1 MRSQIIDMTQKEAV
15 DFLVKYPVRFAK
27 MIGFDK
33 LREDLH
39 NNWIRKMMSGK
50 KDATL
55 QAHRGSFKTT
65 CVSIALALLIV
76 LMPNLRILF
85 IRKNDSD
92 VKEIIAQVKKILQ
105 TPQMVYFVRCI
116 YNVNL
121 RLTTDKNGNPMTG
134 AELMAMVAVKEMSK
148 GSARHW
154 ELLRDTAGFKPVD
167 KVMIADVDQSV
178 IDQVENMVREAN
190 EDAPED

>member
-1 MRSQIIDMTQKEAV
+1 
-15 DFLVKYPVRFAK
+15 
-27 MIGFDK
+27 
-33 LREDLH
+33 
-39 NNWIRKMMSGK
+39 
-50 KDATL
+50 
-55 QAHRGSFKTT
+55 
-65 CVSIALALLIV
+65 
-76 LMPNLRILF
+76 MPNEENLIPNTERSPSEVRENGRKGGIKSGEVRREKADLRRVI
-85 IRKNDSD
+85 
-92 VKEIIAQVKKILQ
+92 Q
-105 TPQMVYFVRCI
+105 TWLESQA
-116 YNVNL
+116 
-121 RLTTDKNGNPMTG
+121 TTDKNGNPMTG

>member
-1 MRSQIIDMTQKEAV
+1 MANEENLIPNTERSPNE
-15 DFLVKYPVRFAK
+15 VRENGRKGGIKSGEVRREKA
-27 MIGFDK
+27 D
-33 LREDLH
+33 LRRVIQTWLE
-39 NNWIRKMMSGK
+39 S
-50 KDATL
+50 
-55 QAHRGSFKTT
+55 QA
-65 CVSIALALLIV
+65 
-76 LMPNLRILF
+76 
-85 IRKNDSD
+85 
-92 VKEIIAQVKKILQ
+92 
-105 TPQMVYFVRCI
+105 
-116 YNVNL
+116 
-121 RLTTDKNGNPMTG
+121 TTDKNGNPMTG